1 MKIRTIYHGRDIMNL
16 KYYLDFCGHENI
28 LSNKDK
34 LLKIGNLF
42 GVEAKT
48 CNEMPNKGCNI
59 SDK

>member
-1 MKIRTIYHGRDIMNL
+1 MNL
-16 KYYLDFCGHENI
+16 TYELDLCDGRII